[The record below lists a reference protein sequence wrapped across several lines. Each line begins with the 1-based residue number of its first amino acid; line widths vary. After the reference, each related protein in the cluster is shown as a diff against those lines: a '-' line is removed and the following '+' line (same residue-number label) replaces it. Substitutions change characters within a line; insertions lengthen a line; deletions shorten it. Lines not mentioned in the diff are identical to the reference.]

1 MPTTTS
7 LQGDDQEIR
16 NNPQGEAYDHAQEE
30 EETKMETE
38 RACRG
43 ETDRPRSLS
52 KDTYKM

>member
-7 LQGDDQEIR
+7 LQGDDQEIM

-43 ETDRPRSLS
+43 QTDRPRSLS